1 MKLGESK
8 KDGKNTQSY
17 GTVCGCTRSEY
28 EAAPDDPF
36 RLPFEENQRTERTGC
51 RSSNRSTCTTKR
63 NPMHNLQSD
72 SSGDG
77 RNRLISDSEAALR
90 LPKFENMDDNGDAS
104 RNLVTSKKPSTR
116 KSVLFVG
123 NLKPTTTSDELKM
136 FIARCAAEAQCLV
149 QVFNCTIFQKETTS
163 SARIIV
169 SSECAN
175 LISDRR
181 FWPRST
187 YTRTWAFDKYKDT
200 NGSDVQ
206 TGESQME

>member
-1 MKLGESK
+1 M
-8 KDGKNTQSY
+8 
-17 GTVCGCTRSEY
+17 
-28 EAAPDDPF
+28 APDDPVK
-36 RLPFEENQRTERTGC
+36 LSFEENQRTERTRC
-51 RSSNRSTCTTKR
+51 RINSRSTCTTER

-77 RNRLISDSEAALR
+77 RKRLNSDSEADLR
-90 LPKFENMDDNGDAS
+90 FPKFENMDDNGDAFW
-104 RNLVTSKKPSTR
+104 NLVTSKKPSTR

-123 NLKPTTTSDELKM
+123 NLKPTTTSDEPKM
-136 FIARCAAEAQCLV
+136 FIARCAAEVQCLV
-149 QVFNCTIFQKETTS
+149 QVFNCTIFQKETTFS
-163 SARIIV
+163 GRILV

-181 FWPRST
+181 FWPRPT
-187 YTRTWAFDKYKDT
+187 YTRTWAFNKYKDT